1 MPFSEYLSEK
11 RKRDE
16 AQGGPLTLLEQLG
29 EILEPTYELPGLSSY
44 TRAIGKLGKI
54 LDAPTKK
61 RKSLL
66 EEAGLGGTVDP
77 MYGGFM
83 LGTEGVP
90 GEMSGQPTAE
100 GMLPLLAPA
109 SGDPETGKYS
119 PLDVGFAIADVA
131 SLGATKPVKN
141 IARKVLDDF
150 SAIAEHAKIRK
161 MEKQM
166 AKIEADAPGT
176 LSGAEE
182 PTDPFEGWENVSADP
197 DPETALS
204 PEAQEIM
211 DELDELEAQLNAQ
224 STTPLGPT
232 IATDAPSQTSI
243 GLDDA
248 PIEVRKQQLID
259 EGSFKSTNNPDFE
272 HLELI
277 ALEEKLNKGV
287 EVFPAKG
294 GKYQSMDIEEL
305 PEDVGLIVQRRKNVH
320 KQEIDRD
327 IVIGRKDFLGDSTFT
342 ITSVDPNTNLP
353 QGSFKF
359 SLSSYDTHY
368 SGGGDPRYAGKK
380 VVDTIMWFS
389 GVGNVNK
396 AVQKMHNGRMLSDF
410 ISFALKN
417 DWVIME
423 RSMTL
428 DSLYALLHQSIKQ
441 KAQII
446 FDASKRSTQYPS
458 SGGGHSV
465 WSKLSQSALVD
476 EKGDFVEEGVD
487 KILRDIEGMIENAR
501 SKSLVSGEA
510 GFEVTSELRKDAP
523 AQMTRKGKK
532 IIRAE
537 IEDKFPELKVDKEG
551 RKKLKELREREIRKI
566 EQESVHHRTTSVG
579 KEIAYNAI
587 TIKKFGGFAA
597 SALGLD
603 SVEEFQE
610 FLNYNPESMEA
621 QVFDN
626 EQLF

>member
-44 TRAIGKLGKI
+44 TRAMGKLGKI

-100 GMLPLLAPA
+100 GMLPMLAPA

-176 LSGAEE
+176 LSEAEDAPLPWE
-182 PTDPFEGWENVSADP
+182 PTESQDIYTEEWEFIEGSNP
-197 DPETALS
+197 DPETAFS
-204 PEAQEIM
+204 PEAQEM
-211 DELDELEAQLNAQ
+211 MAELDELQAQFNAQ
-224 STTPLGPT
+224 STTPSST
-232 IATDAPSQTSI
+232 

-277 ALEEKLNKGV
+277 ALEERLNKGV

-294 GKYQSMDIEEL
+294 GKYQSMNIEEL
-305 PEDVGLIVQRRKNVH
+305 PEDVGLIVQRRKNVN

-327 IVIGRKDFLGDSTFT
+327 IVIGRKDFMGDSTFT

-359 SLSSYDTHY
+359 SLSSYDNFY

-380 VVDTIMWFS
+380 VVNHIMWFS

-396 AVQKMHNGRMLSDF
+396 VVQKMHNGRMLSDF

-446 FDASKRSTQYPS
+446 FDASKRGTQYPS

-465 WSKLSQSALVD
+465 WSKLSQSVLVD
-476 EKGDFVEEGVD
+476 EKGDFVGEGVD
-487 KILRDIEGMIENAR
+487 KVLRDLERMIENAR
-501 SKSLVSGEA
+501 SKGRVSGEA
-510 GFEVTSELRKDAP
+510 GFEVTSELRPAAP
-523 AQMTRKGKK
+523 AQMTREGQK

-537 IEDKFPELKVDKEG
+537 IEAKFPELKVDKEG
-551 RKKLKELREREIRKI
+551 RKKLKELREIEIKKI
-566 EQESVHHRTTSVG
+566 EQESIHHRTTDVG

-587 TIKKFGGFAA
+587 TIKKFGGFVA